1 MSKFFLTVIL
11 KEGTMGG
18 RYTRTKPAVLITG
31 LVMTILGVVIFVH
44 PIAAME
50 TLIRIV
56 GGVLVV
62 YGIYNLISAFMKGD
76 PVKNAPAD
84 LALGVITL
92 VFGLIMIIA
101 AKALLT
107 VAWTFVGILILATGV
122 LDILEA
128 GQFRRVQSPLALP
141 ATASGVITALLGIIV
156 IFAPIASATVGM
168 LAAAIALLI
177 DGITEIIFGLGM

>member
-1 MSKFFLTVIL
+1 
-11 KEGTMGG
+11 MGG
-18 RYTRTKPAVLITG
+18 KYTRSKPEVLITG
-31 LVMTILGVVIFVH
+31 LVMTVLGVVIFVH

-56 GGVLVV
+56 GGVLLV
-62 YGIYNLISAFMKGD
+62 YGIYNLVSAFMKGD
-76 PVKNAPAD
+76 PVQNAPAD
-84 LALGVITL
+84 LALGAVML

-101 AKALLT
+101 AKALLA

-122 LDILEA
+122 FDIMEA
-128 GQFRRVQSPLALP
+128 GSFRRTSSPLALP
-141 ATASGVITALLGIIV
+141 ATASGVITVILGIVV